1 MLTRLELLA
10 ANRSDSSWDN
20 AKTGWGVIFLFAI
33 WLKMLYNAVMVEFGE
48 RIYNLRKKSGLSQEE
63 FADKLGVSRQ
73 AVSKW
78 ETGQSVP
85 DSEKAA
91 AIGSFFG
98 VSLDWLINGV
108 EPVVSVTSAASAT
121 VAERK
126 PRAGWVKALII
137 AGIVTLAS
145 IGVSALSAFVFM
157 LVMMKSANLAD
168 TGTFYMLLMVVPG
181 WIVLFAAV
189 FIISMV
195 VIRKKQK
202 NKPPQ

>member
-1 MLTRLELLA
+1 
-10 ANRSDSSWDN
+10 
-20 AKTGWGVIFLFAI
+20 
-33 WLKMLYNAVMVEFGE
+33 MLYNAVMVEFGE

-108 EPVVSVTSAASAT
+108 EPVVSATPAASAT

-137 AGIVTLAS
+137 ASIVTLAS

-189 FIISMV
+189 FIISIV